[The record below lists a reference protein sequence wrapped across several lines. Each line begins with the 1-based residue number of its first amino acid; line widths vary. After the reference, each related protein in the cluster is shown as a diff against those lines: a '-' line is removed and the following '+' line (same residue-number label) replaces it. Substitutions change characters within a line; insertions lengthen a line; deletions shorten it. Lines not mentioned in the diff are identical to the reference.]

1 MIVQLSRN
9 HGAME
14 GCLDHHQA
22 RLRAGEPLAAMQKPV
37 PSYLDGLPALN
48 ILEALVYG
56 VIAVDKSGKVTY
68 INQAA
73 SEISGVPTE
82 QALGK
87 PCREVFKSSLCESD
101 CPLKRALQTGEGQ
114 HDRPAVFIRHQGRS
128 VAPVK
133 VSVTPLRDASGRVV
147 GGVETIRSY
156 HLARIL
162 NEERRYRWE
171 DFIGESPQV
180 QRVFD
185 VLKVVAPKP
194 VTILVEGPTGTG
206 KDLLAH
212 IIHQQSPR
220 ANKPFIKVNCAALP
234 ENLLESEM
242 FGYLRGAFTG
252 ADRDKPGRFQLAD
265 GGTIFLDEV
274 SELPLALQ
282 AKLLRVIEDRE
293 FFPLGARKTVKV
305 DVRIITACNTP
316 LAQQVEAG
324 LFREDLFY
332 RLNVIRVHVPP
343 LKERRQDVPLLI
355 RRFIQKRNVE
365 QGTFIC
371 RFDPAAL
378 EQLLNYDYPGNVRE
392 LENILE
398 HACLL
403 CQGEIIQGDH
413 LPWSLRDDKTSLGS
427 ASSTGSDSQESERQR
442 ILAALNQAGWNRG
455 HAALSLGIDRSTLWR
470 HMKRLGIQAP

>member
-1 MIVQLSRN
+1 
-9 HGAME
+9 ME
-14 GCLDHHQA
+14 STP
-22 RLRAGEPLAAMQKPV
+22 RAKEPKAMQ
-37 PSYLDGLPALN
+37 SRAQTAFEGLPAFD
-48 ILEALVYG
+48 ILDALVYG
-56 VIAVDKSGKVTY
+56 VIAVDKTGKITY
-68 INQAA
+68 INHAA
-73 SEISGVPTE
+73 TEISGVSIE
-82 QALGK
+82 EALGK

-101 CPLKRALQTGEGQ
+101 CPLKRVLQTGERQ
-114 HDRPAVFIRHQGRS
+114 HDRQAVFIRHQGRS

-133 VSVTPLRDASGRVV
+133 VSVSPLRDPTGRII

-162 NEERRYRWE
+162 SEEQRYRWE

-180 QRVFD
+180 QRLFD

-194 VTILVEGPTGTG
+194 VSILVEGPTGTG

-220 ANKPFIKVNCAALP
+220 AAKPFIKVNCAALP
-234 ENLLESEM
+234 ENLLESEL
-242 FGYLRGAFTG
+242 FGYVRGAFTG
-252 ADRDKPGRFQLAD
+252 ADRDKPGRFHLAD

-293 FFPLGARKTVKV
+293 FFPLGARKTEKV
-305 DVRIITACNTP
+305 DVRIITACNKP

-324 LFREDLFY
+324 HFREDLFY

-343 LKERRQDVPLLI
+343 LKERRQDIPLLI
-355 RRFIQKRNVE
+355 RRYIQKKNVE

-403 CQGEIIQGDH
+403 CEGDIICDDH
-413 LPWSLRDDKTSLGS
+413 LPWSLREKSIPLGAERPTDAHS
-427 ASSTGSDSQESERQR
+427 PENERQR
-442 ILAALNQAGWNRG
+442 IMAALNQSKWNRG
-455 HAALSLGIDRSTLWR
+455 QAAKSLGIDRSTLWR
-470 HMKRLGIQAP
+470 HMKRLGIKAP